1 MSPKD
6 PTQQTQEG
14 AEEEGRQ
21 SIYIVRHG
29 DRWDYEN
36 PQVGRD
42 DSVIHPSQT
51 HVRGLVYIICGDGDR
66 KNLLRCVSALFLS
79 FFLCISLPLSEL

>member
-1 MSPKD
+1 MTPKD

-14 AEEEGRQ
+14 AEEVEQQ

-36 PQVGRD
+36 PQVGR
-42 DSVIHPSQT
+42 
-51 HVRGLVYIICGDGDR
+51 
-66 KNLLRCVSALFLS
+66 
-79 FFLCISLPLSEL
+79 

>member
-1 MSPKD
+1 MTPKD

-14 AEEEGRQ
+14 AEEVEQEQ

-36 PQVGRD
+36 PQVGR
-42 DSVIHPSQT
+42 
-51 HVRGLVYIICGDGDR
+51 
-66 KNLLRCVSALFLS
+66 
-79 FFLCISLPLSEL
+79 